1 MKVLLMKS
9 QRAKERLYKQ
19 MQKLLGEQGFD
30 SGFAAEKK
38 NSAEG
43 CLSGSENPSRPA
55 HGI

>member
-1 MKVLLMKS
+1 MKS

-38 NSAEG
+38 NNAEG
-43 CLSGSENPSRPA
+43 CLSGSENPSCSA
-55 HGI
+55 HRI